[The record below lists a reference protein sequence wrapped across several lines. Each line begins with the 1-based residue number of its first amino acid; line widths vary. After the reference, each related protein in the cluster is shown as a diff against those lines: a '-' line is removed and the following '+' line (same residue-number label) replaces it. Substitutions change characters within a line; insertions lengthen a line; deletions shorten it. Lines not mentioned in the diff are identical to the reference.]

1 MNAVF
6 VMMVLMMLISC
17 IYASAFDREEEDKAI
32 FLRNFGCAKPGE
44 YIPHR
49 PNAPNCPCGKYAIEI
64 KTKYL
69 RKYQERTGYWDVG
82 KKRWQLYRCKKC
94 DICYNV
100 QVRKLC
106 SSDGNTECG
115 PCYPPLVQTNIGCL
129 PPPTNMSLNETTT
142 LHLLPPAELIDL
154 SESITKPPLYM
165 CNNPCATENNND
177 HYEWTTVSA
186 LVVFLLFVIA
196 ILTTTLVVLS
206 MCICQC
212 QSQRR
217 QRSARRNATRL

>member
-1 MNAVF
+1 MMNAVF

-17 IYASAFDREEEDKAI
+17 IYASAYDREEEDKAI

-69 RKYQERTGYWDVG
+69 RKYQERTGYWDLE

-100 QVRKLC
+100 PVRKPC

-129 PPPTNMSLNETTT
+129 PESTNMSLNETTT
-142 LHLLPPAELIDL
+142 VHLLPLALIGH
-154 SESITKPPLYM
+154 SESTTKPPLYM

-196 ILTTTLVVLS
+196 FLTLVVLS
-206 MCICQC
+206 ICICQC